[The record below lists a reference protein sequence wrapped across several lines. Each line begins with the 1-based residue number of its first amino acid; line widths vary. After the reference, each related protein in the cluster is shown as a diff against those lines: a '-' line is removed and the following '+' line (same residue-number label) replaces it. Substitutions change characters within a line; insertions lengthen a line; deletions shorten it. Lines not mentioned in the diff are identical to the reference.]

1 MNPRRASTRPVRVG
15 VISDT
20 HGLLRPEAVE
30 ALRGSDVILHAGDV
44 GGQSVLDGLGALAS
58 VVAVRGNN
66 DQAPWAFALPDTQ
79 RVQLGGLSIF
89 VLHDVKDLAFEPR
102 DEGIAVVVCGHSHQ
116 PSVSRRDDAL
126 WVNPGSAGPRRF
138 KLPVGIARMVIA
150 DGVARAELVS
160 LDGRTRLA

>member
-1 MNPRRASTRPVRVG
+1 M
-15 VISDT
+15 
-20 HGLLRPEAVE
+20 
-30 ALRGSDVILHAGDV
+30 ILHAGDV
-44 GGQSVLDGLGALAS
+44 GGQEVLDGLSALAPTL
-58 VVAVRGNN
+58 AVRGNN

-79 RVQLGGLSIF
+79 RVELGGLSIF

-102 DEGIAVVVCGHSHQ
+102 DEGVAVVVCGHSHQ

-138 KLPVGIARMVIA
+138 KLPVGVARIVIE

-160 LDGRTRLA
+160 LDTRG